1 MGAVDVNS
9 PNDLAGSD
17 PVSDLDTG
25 VVAWD
30 DQHDTQNP
38 RNFPSTRKS
47 TILALLSCMIV
58 LSFLTSSVIAP
69 AASSIDSEFH
79 NDSST
84 VSSMVTTIYVFGYL
98 SFLKVGPLLLSP
110 LSEFYGRRP
119 VFYYANIFYTLTHVG
134 SALSPNIGCLL
145 AFRTISGFGASACFS
160 VAGGML
166 ADLYDVHQRGVPNA
180 VITTG
185 SLFGPVLGP
194 LFGGIITQRAGWR
207 WIFWTLLI
215 ASAIVTVLMNLFT
228 PETNAHIILRRKALR
243 IGKETGR
250 TDLLS
255 FYDNQVGTSSK
266 KNPQTLGQAL
276 RRPWKMLFR
285 SPLVPVFCIMTG
297 FISALLYILLTSTSS
312 FFQEVYG
319 WPLETAGLA
328 YLGLGFGS
336 LIGLLLFARTSD
348 LIAARLAKK
357 NGGLYQPEMRLVTA
371 FIPALFIPV
380 TFFWYGWSTYSRTH
394 WIVPLISLAPFGFA
408 QVGINASSQAYLI
421 DASGPY
427 ASSSYACVVSAR
439 CLIGGFLPLVGP
451 SLYRNLGLGWGNSVL
466 GFVSLAMVPIPLL
479 LYRYG
484 QRLRERSPLDTV

>member
-1 MGAVDVNS
+1 MGVVDVNS
-9 PNDLAGSD
+9 LNDLAGSD
-17 PVSDLDTG
+17 PVSDLDRG

-30 DQHDTQNP
+30 DQYDTKNP
-38 RNFPSTRKS
+38 
-47 TILALLSCMIV
+47 
-58 LSFLTSSVIAP
+58 SFLTSSIIAP

-79 NDSST
+79 NDSFT

-98 SFLKVGPLLLSP
+98 VGPLLLSP
-110 LSEFYGRRP
+110 LSEFWGRRP

-160 VAGGML
+160 IAGGML
-166 ADLYDVHQRGVPNA
+166 ADLYDVHERGVPNA
-180 VITTG
+180 IITTG

-207 WIFWTLLI
+207 WIFWILLI
-215 ASAIVTVLMNLFT
+215 ASALVTVLMNLFT
-228 PETNAHIILRRKALR
+228 PETNAHVILRQKTLR
-243 IGKETGR
+243 IRKETGR

-255 FYDNQVGTSSK
+255 LHDNQVGTSSK
-266 KNPQTLGQAL
+266 KNPQTLGKAL

-319 WPLETAGLA
+319 WSLETAGLA

-336 LIGLLLFARTSD
+336 LVGLLLFAKTSD
-348 LIAARLAKK
+348 LIAVRLAKK

-380 TFFWYGWSTYSRTH
+380 TFFWYGWSTYARTH
-394 WIVPLISLAPFGFA
+394 WIIPLISLAPFGFA
-408 QVGINASSQAYLI
+408 QVGINASSSAYLI

-427 ASSSYACVVSAR
+427 ASSSYACVTSAR

-451 SLYRNLGLGWGNSVL
+451 TLYQNLGLGWGNSVL
-466 GFVSLAMVPIPLL
+466 GFVSLAMAPIPLL

-484 QRLRERSPLDTV
+484 QKLRERSPLDTVT

>member
-1 MGAVDVNS
+1 MGVVDTNS
-9 PNDLAGSD
+9 PNDLAESD
-17 PVSDLDTG
+17 PVSDLDRG

-38 RNFPSTRKS
+38 
-47 TILALLSCMIV
+47 
-58 LSFLTSSVIAP
+58 SFLTSSIIAP

-98 SFLKVGPLLLSP
+98 VGPLLLSP

-134 SALSPNIGCLL
+134 SALSPNIGSLL

-166 ADLYDVHQRGVPNA
+166 ADLYDVHERGAPNA
-180 VITTG
+180 IITTG

-215 ASAIVTVLMNLFT
+215 ASALVTILMNLLT
-228 PETNAHIILRRKALR
+228 PETNAHIILRQKALR

-255 FYDNQVGTSSK
+255 CYDNQVGISSK
-266 KNPQTLGQAL
+266 KKTQTLGQAL
-276 RRPWKMLFR
+276 QRPWTMLFR

-328 YLGLGFGS
+328 YIGLGFGS
-336 LIGLLLFARTSD
+336 LIGLLLFAKTSD
-348 LIAARLAKK
+348 LIAALLAKK
-357 NGGLYQPEMRLVTA
+357 NSGVYEPEMRLVTA

-380 TFFWYGWSTYSRTH
+380 TFFWYGWSTYARAH

-451 SLYRNLGLGWGNSVL
+451 SLYRNLGLGWGSSVL

-484 QRLRERSPLDTV
+484 QKLRERNPLNRA

>member
-1 MGAVDVNS
+1 MMIVFEARPPASRGFPACTISTDR
-9 PNDLAGSD
+9 PIG
-17 PVSDLDTG
+17 G

-38 RNFPSTRKS
+38 RNFPALRKS
-47 TILALLSCMIV
+47 TILALLSFMIV
-58 LSFLTSSVIAP
+58 LSFLTSSIIAP

-98 SFLKVGPLLLSP
+98 VIGPLLLSP

-166 ADLYDVHQRGVPNA
+166 ADLYDVHERGIPNA
-180 VITTG
+180 IITTG
-185 SLFGPVLGP
+185 SLFGP
-194 LFGGIITQRAGWR
+194 
-207 WIFWTLLI
+207 
-215 ASAIVTVLMNLFT
+215 
-228 PETNAHIILRRKALR
+228 TNAHVILRQKTLR
-243 IGKETGR
+243 LGKEMGR
-250 TDLLS
+250 KDLLS
-255 FYDNQVGTSSK
+255 FHDNQLGTSSK

-276 RRPWKMLFR
+276 HRPWKMLFR

-319 WPLETAGLA
+319 WSLETARLA

-336 LIGLLLFARTSD
+336 LVGLLLFAKTSD
-348 LIAARLAKK
+348 LIAVRLAKK

-371 FIPALFIPV
+371 FIPVLFIPV
-380 TFFWYGWSTYSRTH
+380 TFFWYGWSTYARTH
-394 WIVPLISLAPFGFA
+394 WIIPLISLAPFGFA
-408 QVGINASSQAYLI
+408 QVGINASSSAYLI

-427 ASSSYACVVSAR
+427 ASSSYACVTSAR

-451 SLYRNLGLGWGNSVL
+451 TLYQNLGLGWCNSVL

-484 QRLRERSPLDTV
+484 QKLRERSPLDTVT